1 MKHSTCPIQ
10 NQKAERDAARHA
22 IKAAKA
28 ISKAAKA
35 AAKATAKAA
44 AKAAKAEAKAAAKA
58 AKAAA
63 KAAKEA
69 AHEAASIQRRDPAY
83 WKDHPEA
90 DGRIHTMAT
99 LIRQM
104 GFIKHERLI
113 AQSLLVPY
121 AEWLLTADKI
131 CRCGTCNHH
140 KMNRWELM
148 KEFVNSIMD

>member
-1 MKHSTCPIQ
+1 MKHSTCSTQ
-10 NQKAERDAARHA
+10 TAESNAARQS
-22 IKAAKA
+22 IKASKAIAKA
-28 ISKAAKA
+28 ISKA
-35 AAKATAKAA
+35 T
-44 AKAAKAEAKAAAKA
+44 AKAAKAEAKATAKA

-63 KAAKEA
+63 KE
-69 AHEAASIQRRDPAY
+69 EASIQRRDPVY

-99 LIRQM
+99 LIRQT
-104 GFIKHERLI
+104 GFIKHERLM

-131 CRCGTCNHH
+131 CHCGTCGGQ
-140 KMNRWELM
+140 KLNRWALM

>member
-10 NQKAERDAARHA
+10 SQKAERDAARHA

-44 AKAAKAEAKAAAKA
+44 AKAAKAE

-131 CRCGTCNHH
+131 CRCGTCNNH